1 MKKNK
6 KKGFTLIELVIVIAI
21 IGILAAI
28 AIPRYNKSRLAASEA
43 AHKSN
48 VQMLKTAALVRQH
61 EMGPKEDTIK
71 WANSN
76 EKSNNDDWSK
86 YVEKWP
92 EIPSG
97 LSGHDSYIVEI
108 SPNEITVTPDEDD
121 FANSTDSE

>member
-28 AIPRYNKSRLAASEA
+28 ALPRYNKSRLAASEA

-48 VQMLKTAALVRQH
+48 VQMLKTAALVRQNDMKAGDD
-61 EMGPKEDTIK
+61 EET
-71 WANSN
+71 WNSQ
-76 EKSNNDDWSK
+76 KSASG

-92 EIPSG
+92 ELPNG
-97 LSGHDSYIVEI
+97 LSEYDGYTVKI
-108 SPNEITVTPDEDD
+108 SPSQITVTPDEDD
-121 FANSTDSE
+121 FANITDSE